1 MGCLGFDT
9 TGEALSVAFCE
20 NGEVVG
26 EEFYRGEQPHST
38 KVLAMLDTLFESLKI
53 DQEAVSCLAV
63 TAGPGRYTALR
74 VGMATAK
81 GIAFALN
88 IPMVRISALKA
99 LACSAFPRQGPVVT
113 VLDARRRLV
122 YIARFLADGNT
133 LEREIEDQA
142 VAYSEAASMIPGSA
156 LLLGDGSRLVIP
168 FLEERKIN
176 FCEKE
181 AFIHA
186 KWVALLGEMK
196 FKKNRNR
203 DEVYEGPAY
212 IRNVEVQKNF
222 NHQPVKGGNY
232 APER

>member
-1 MGCLGFDT
+1 MGCLGIDT

-20 NGEVVG
+20 NGEVMG
-26 EEFYRGEQPHST
+26 EEFYQGELPHST
-38 KVLAMLDTLFESLKI
+38 KVLAMLDALFDSLNIKR
-53 DQEAVSCLAV
+53 EAVSCLAV

-88 IPMVRISALKA
+88 IPMVRVSALKA
-99 LACSAFPRQGPVVT
+99 LACSSLPCRGPVVT
-113 VLDARRRLV
+113 VLDARRHLV
-122 YIARFLADGNT
+122 YIARFLTDGDT
-133 LEREIEDQA
+133 LERETEDQA
-142 VAYSEAASMIPGSA
+142 VAYSDAASIIPEAA
-156 LLLGDGSRLVIP
+156 LLLGDGSDLIIP
-168 FLEERKIN
+168 FLEEEKRN
-176 FCEKE
+176 FCKKE
-181 AFIHA
+181 AFVHA

-196 FKKNRNR
+196 FKKDRNR

-212 IRNVEVQKNF
+212 IRKVEVQKNF